1 MNDQEKSAL
10 AHDIEA
16 AVSMVPEVSGVYP
29 AAPLMARAL
38 HFGATVA
45 GAAPADRVT
54 VDQGDDGVRVRIAIG
69 AHSDG
74 SAVTGAV
81 AARAAALRVCA
92 EHGIEQERV
101 TVAVSVVMVSE
112 AAAH

>member
-38 HFGATVA
+38 HFGATV
-45 GAAPADRVT
+45 
-54 VDQGDDGVRVRIAIG
+54 DQGDEGVRVRIAIG

-92 EHGIEQERV
+92 EHGIEQECV

-112 AAAH
+112 SAAP